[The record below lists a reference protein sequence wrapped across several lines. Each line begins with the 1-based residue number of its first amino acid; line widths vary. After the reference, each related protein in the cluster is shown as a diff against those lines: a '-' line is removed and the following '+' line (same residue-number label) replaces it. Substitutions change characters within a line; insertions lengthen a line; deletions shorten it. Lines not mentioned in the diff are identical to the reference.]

1 MTRSAMPSPPP
12 EKLRRAFAAYMSGD
26 LDEAERLSRSVAAAK
41 PDSFDAW
48 HLLGFVQA
56 AMGRGEKALQS
67 YDRALALQPSHA
79 EAVVNRGAA
88 LHDLGRFEEAL
99 AAADRAVALNV
110 AYPPAHGN
118 RGLALHALRRYDE
131 ALAAYDRALA
141 LKRDYGDAHAHRAA
155 TLFALDRRE
164 EALASYDRALA
175 VNPRAAETQFNRGNV
190 LRALGRLGAALA
202 AYERAL
208 AIDPKHL
215 GALANRGA
223 ALHEARRFAEA
234 LATFDALIAFSPKD
248 AEPRYNRG
256 NALHDLGRF
265 AEAVA
270 SFDRALALA
279 PGFVD
284 ALYNRGNALFA
295 QKLYAEAL
303 AAFEQTREARPDHP
317 YALERA
323 ANCVLQLC
331 DWAKRGEYEQALS
344 ADIKAGRSIV
354 SPFTLLGFS
363 GDPALQLECA
373 RRYVA
378 AAPVV
383 APKPPLAPRAG
394 KIRVAYCSADF
405 REHAIAYLIA
415 ELFELHDR
423 AAFEI
428 VGVSFGRD
436 DGGPMRKR
444 IAASFDRFIDAGAM
458 SDASVV
464 EALRALKIDIAVDLT
479 GHTADSRLGVFAR
492 RAAPIQVSYI
502 GFAATMGA
510 PFIDYILLD
519 SIVAP
524 AGVDAFFSEKIVRL
538 PHSYYA
544 SDRKRPIAEGAP
556 SREAAGLPPS
566 GFVFCCFNNVWK
578 ITPAIFDIWMRLL
591 RAVDGAV
598 LWLLPSNQA
607 AEDNLRAEAARRGV
621 DPARLVFAPRMG
633 LAEHL
638 ARHRLA
644 DLFLD
649 TLPYNAHTTA
659 SDALWAGLPVL
670 TRPGE
675 AFASRVAASQ
685 LQAIGLPDLI
695 APDEAAYEALAL
707 KLAREPALL
716 ADVKRRLAENRLT
729 TPLFDTPRLTRA
741 IEAAFVTMVE
751 REALSSPQAGDPL
764 SQRERRSA
772 EGIADAEKN

>member
-1 MTRSAMPSPPP
+1 MPPP

-26 LDEAERLSRSVAAAK
+26 LGEAERLSRAVAAAK

-88 LHDLGRFEEAL
+88 LHELGRLDEAL
-99 AAADRAVALNV
+99 AAAERAVALNGG
-110 AYPPAHGN
+110 YPPAHAN
-118 RGLALHALRRYDE
+118 RGLALHALRRYGE
-131 ALAAYDRALA
+131 ALAAFDRAIA

-164 EALASYDRALA
+164 DALASYDRALA
-175 VNPRAAETQFNRGNV
+175 VNPRDAASHFNRGNV
-190 LRALGRLGAALA
+190 LRALGRLADARA

-208 AIDPKHL
+208 AIDPKHR

-234 LATFDALIAFSPKD
+234 LAAFDALIALSPQD
-248 AEPRYNRG
+248 AEAHYNRG

-265 AEAVA
+265 AEAA
-270 SFDRALALA
+270 SSFDKALAIK
-279 PGFVD
+279 PDFVE

-303 AAFEQTREARPDHP
+303 AAFERTRAARPDHP

-331 DWAKRGEYEQALS
+331 DWTKRGEYEQALA
-344 ADIKAGRSIV
+344 ADIKAGRAIV

-378 AAPVV
+378 AAAPVV
-383 APKPPLAPRAG
+383 APKPPLAPRGA

-444 IAASFDRFIDAGAM
+444 IAASFDRFIDARAM
-458 SDASVV
+458 SDAAVV
-464 EALRALKIDIAVDLT
+464 EALRALDIDIAVDLT
-479 GHTADSRLGVFAR
+479 GHTADSRLGIFAR
-492 RAAPIQVSYI
+492 RAAPIQVSYT
-502 GFAATMGA
+502 GFAGTMGA
-510 PFIDYILLD
+510 QFIDYVLLD
-519 SIVAP
+519 SFVAP
-524 AGVDAFFSEKIVRL
+524 AGADAFFSEKIVRL

-544 SDRKRPIAEGAP
+544 SDRKRPIAERTT
-556 SREAAGLPPS
+556 SREEAGLPPR

-578 ITPAIFDIWMRLL
+578 IAPDVFDIWMRLL

-607 AEDNLRAEAARRGV
+607 AEDNLKAEAARRGV
-621 DPARLVFAPRMG
+621 DPARLVFAPRKG

-685 LQAIGLPDLI
+685 LQAIGLADLI
-695 APDEAAYEALAL
+695 APDEAAYETLAL
-707 KLAREPALL
+707 QLAREPARL
-716 ADVKRRLAENRLT
+716 ADVKRRLAANRST
-729 TPLFDTPRLTRA
+729 APLFDTPRLTRA
-741 IEAAFVTMVE
+741 IESAFAAMIE
-751 REALSSPQAGDPL
+751 RELSSPAKAGEGDHAQHGGGGSGL
-764 SQRERRSA
+764 S
-772 EGIADAEKN
+772 G